1 MKHKLLSLLG
11 ILALTFAFFSC
22 SADVGESEPQP
33 TYYTVTYSS
42 EYGTA
47 PVAISVEENTTL
59 SETQLPVLYA
69 DNAVFEGWYDGE
81 TKAVAGVYQVKG
93 TVTLTAHW
101 VFSVTYTSEH
111 GTAPETIIVE
121 KNTVLSE
128 IQLPTLSDGAL
139 VFKGWFD
146 GATKAVAG
154 EYQVTRNLTLTAHW
168 AATATVSYHSK
179 FGTVPESFDVELN
192 QTLTAGNLT
201 TISCSPYIFLGWY
214 YSKDEN
220 NNGSGTQAQSG
231 DEITADTPLYAKWKT
246 ARVSFHSNF
255 GTVPESFVTELN
267 QMLSAGNLS
276 AISCS
281 PYTFLGWYYSKDE
294 NNNGCGTQAQAGDS
308 VTDDIHLYAKWKTA
322 TVSFTT
328 AYGAAPSIEKYTGE
342 KFSETEIP
350 NLGART
356 GYSFDGWFNGSTRI
370 WCGYTVNGDV
380 TFTAKWTAKKYTITF
395 NSNRGA
401 VSGESETK
409 QTVAFETTVKL
420 NANTFNRYGYTF
432 NGWNNAA
439 DGSGTAYADE
449 ADFTMTEANGVTL
462 YAQWTPNEYTIT
474 FNANGG
480 TGSDYTQT
488 VSTGTTV
495 KLKVNTFTKQDY
507 FFFGW
512 STSQNSSQRRY
523 SDGDNFTS
531 AGGNITL
538 YAIWQ
543 DVVQYIIVPQIKN
556 MTESGTIVVTGEIN
570 NRDIAAIK
578 QALYTLKSNNSSI
591 KVSLDLSGT
600 TGITSLDNESFKD
613 CSNLNG
619 ITLPNTVTSIGNSAF
634 YGCSG
639 LTGSLTIP
647 DSVTSIGDSAFS
659 RCSGLTSITI
669 PSGVTSIEGYAFY
682 GCSGLM
688 SIIIPN
694 GVTVIG
700 DSTFRGCSGLT
711 SITIPDSVTSIG
723 KYAFEGCSG
732 LTSIIIPNGVTVIGD
747 STFSGCS
754 GLTSIEIPNGVTKI
768 WHYAFEGCS
777 GLTGNLT
784 IPDSVTYIGI
794 GVFKG
799 CSGLTTIAIPDI
811 EDAFG
816 NYMLEGC
823 SSLTTITIP
832 SKATAIGH
840 SAFKGCCSL
849 TSITI
854 PDSITFICKNAFE
867 GCSRLTSVFFS
878 DTESIWCYAPRGGTI
893 GKMSNPSTNATLLT
907 TTYMDYYLNKQ

>member
-1 MKHKLLSLLG
+1 MKDRISLFIG
-11 ILALTFAFFSC
+11 ILAVTFSFFAC
-22 SADVGESEPQP
+22 NSEVTQA
-33 TYYTVTYSS
+33 TTYTVTYSS

-47 PVAISVEENTTL
+47 PNAITVEENKVL
-59 SETQLPVLYA
+59 SESQLPTLYV
-69 DNAVFEGWYDGE
+69 DNAIFDGWYDGD
-81 TKAVAGVYQVKG
+81 TKAVAGVYQVTG
-93 TVTLTAHW
+93 AVTLTAHW

-146 GATKAVAG
+146 GDAKAEAG
-154 EYQVTRNLTLTAHW
+154 EYQVTRNLSLTAHW

-201 TISCSPYIFLGWY
+201 TVSCSPYIFLGWY

-220 NNGSGTQAQSG
+220 NNGNGTQAQAG
-231 DEITADTPLYAKWKT
+231 DEITSDTPLYAKWKT

-294 NNNGCGTQAQAGDS
+294 NNNGSGTQAQAGDS
-308 VTDDIHLYAKWKTA
+308 VADDIHLYAKWKTA

-328 AYGAAPSIEKYTGE
+328 AYGTAPSIKKYTGE
-342 KFSETEIP
+342 KLSETEIP

-356 GYSFDGWFNGSTRI
+356 GYSFDGWFNGSTRL
-370 WCGYTVNGDV
+370 WSGYTVNGDV
-380 TFTAKWTAKKYTITF
+380 MFTAKWTAKKYTITF
-395 NSNRGA
+395 NSNRGT

-420 NANTFNRYGYTF
+420 NANTFKRTGYTF

-474 FNANGG
+474 FKANGG

-488 VSTGTTV
+488 VTFGTTV
-495 KLKVNTFTKQDY
+495 KLKANTFTKQDY

-543 DVVQYIIVPQIKN
+543 DVVEYIIVPQIKN
-556 MTESGTIVVTGEIN
+556 MTESGTIVVTGEIS

-578 QALYTLKSNNSSI
+578 QALYTLESNNNSI
-591 KVSLDLSGT
+591 KVDLDLSET

-619 ITLPNTVTSIGNSAF
+619 IMLPN
-634 YGCSG
+634 
-639 LTGSLTIP
+639 
-647 DSVTSIGDSAFS
+647 SVTSIGDSTFS
-659 RCSGLTSITI
+659 GCSGLTSITI
-669 PSGVTSIEGYAFY
+669 PSGVTSIGGYAFY

-700 DSTFRGCSGLT
+700 DSTFSGCSGLA
-711 SITIPDSVTSIG
+711 SITIPDSVTAIG

-784 IPDSVTYIGI
+784 IPDSVTYIGM

-832 SKATAIGH
+832 SKVTAIGH

-878 DTESIWCYAPRGGTI
+878 DTESIWRYSPGGSAI
-893 GKMSNPSTNATLLT
+893 GKMSSNASANATLLT
-907 TTYMDYYLNKQ
+907 TTYMDYYLEKQ